1 MKLHSLSDL
10 GSIYGNIA
18 ESNKNEPAIPNEAKQ
33 ADILLTDAT
42 QYVPVKAGSPLGGGP
57 GVKGDE
63 VKFAKKTGPEAA
75 DNFKKVDDKADPGS
89 DKKEMEDVVNNEDED
104 TNEEGETSHDAAKNT
119 TSKEKVEKIV
129 AEEHKY
135 NYKPKFNMSKPKFDQ
150 LYEAALKRVPFTE
163 SDDNMTAEADMGAPE
178 ADMGVPAATDAA
190 ADSEGSAE
198 ESNDVTI
205 TLPKEMAM
213 KLCDLLKAACG
224 DEEQGEEGEAEVE
237 AGPEDVMAE
246 DVEAEDRGHALH
258 GSGVKTEMGKDGNKI
273 KTVGDI
279 KKSGGTADKGKIKN
293 EPEPKE
299 EKGNNAALQG
309 KNNKVGSGTVATAG
323 KKIFD

>member
-18 ESNKNEPAIPNEAKQ
+18 KTNKNEPAIPNEAKQ

-57 GVKGDE
+57 GAKGDE

-75 DNFKKVDDKADPGS
+75 ENFKKVDDKADPGS
-89 DKKEMEDVVNNEDED
+89 DKGEMEDVVNNEDEE
-104 TNEEGETSHDAAKNT
+104 NEEGETSHDAAKNT

-224 DEEQGEEGEAEVE
+224 EEEQGEEGEQEVE
-237 AGPEDVMAE
+237 AGADDVMAE

-258 GSGVKTEMGKDGNKI
+258 GAGVKSEMSKDGNKM
-273 KTVGDI
+273 KTVGNI
-279 KKSGGTADKGKIKN
+279 KKTGGTADKGKIRN

-299 EKGNNAALQG
+299 EKGNNGPLQG
-309 KNNKVGSGTVATAG
+309 KNNRVGSGVVSTTG
-323 KKIFD
+323 KEIFG

>member
-18 ESNKNEPAIPNEAKQ
+18 ETNKNKPSIPNEAKQ
-33 ADILLTDAT
+33 AEVLLTDAT
-42 QYVPVKAGSPLGGGP
+42 QYVPVKAGSALGGGP
-57 GVKGDE
+57 GAKGDE
-63 VKFAKKTGPEAA
+63 VKLAKKTGPEAA
-75 DNFKKVDDKADPGS
+75 DNFEKVNDKADPGS
-89 DKKEMEDVVNNEDED
+89 DKKEMEDVVNNEDEE
-104 TNEEGETSHDAAKNT
+104 NEEGETSHDAAKNT

-163 SDDNMTAEADMGAPE
+163 ADDNMSAEADMGAPE
-178 ADMGVPAATDAA
+178 ADMGVPSATDAA
-190 ADSEGSAE
+190 ADSEGSSE

-224 DEEQGEEGEAEVE
+224 EEEQGEEGEQEVE
-237 AGPEDVMAE
+237 AGADDVMAE

-258 GSGVKTEMGKDGNKI
+258 GSGVKTEMGHDGHKI

-309 KNNKVGSGTVATAG
+309 KNNKVGSGTVASTG

>member
-57 GVKGDE
+57 GAKGDE

-89 DKKEMEDVVNNEDED
+89 DKEEMEEVVNNEDGDEK
-104 TNEEGETSHDAAKNT
+104 NEKGETSHDAAKNT
-119 TSKEKVEKIV
+119 TPKEKVEKIV

-163 SDDNMTAEADMGAPE
+163 SDDNMGAADEAAAPE
-178 ADMGVPAATDAA
+178 DMGVPSATDAA
-190 ADSEGSAE
+190 ADAEGSTE

-205 TLPKEMAM
+205 TLSKELAEKLHDALMAVLA
-213 KLCDLLKAACG
+213 K
-224 DEEQGEEGEAEVE
+224 DEEQADEESEHEVE

-246 DVEAEDRGHALH
+246 DVEAEDEGHPLH
-258 GSGVKTEMGKDGNKI
+258 NLKKGKPDAVNKPVV
-273 KTVGDI
+273 VGDI

-299 EKGNNAALQG
+299 EKGDNAALQG

>member
-18 ESNKNEPAIPNEAKQ
+18 ESSRNKPSIPNEAKQ
-33 ADILLTDAT
+33 AEVLLTDAT
-42 QYVPVKAGSPLGGGP
+42 QYVPVKAGSALGGGP
-57 GVKGDE
+57 GAKGNE
-63 VKFAKKTGPEAA
+63 VKFAKKTGPDDA

-89 DKKEMEDVVNNEDED
+89 DKKEMEDVVNNEDEE
-104 TNEEGETSHDAAKNT
+104 NEEGETSHDAAKNT

-163 SDDNMTAEADMGAPE
+163 ADDNMSAEADMGAPE
-178 ADMGVPAATDAA
+178 ADMGVPSATDAA
-190 ADSEGSAE
+190 ADTEDSSE
-198 ESNDVTI
+198 ESNEVTM
-205 TLPKEMAM
+205 TLPRDIAM
-213 KLCDLLKAACG
+213 QLCDALKMACG
-224 DEEQGEEGEAEVE
+224 EDEQDVEGEQEVE
-237 AGPEDVMAE
+237 AGADDVMAE

-279 KKSGGTADKGKIKN
+279 KKSGGTADKGKIRN

-299 EKGNNAALQG
+299 EKGNHASLQG
-309 KNNKVGSGTVATAG
+309 KNNKVGSGTVASTG